1 MHLPSV
7 VLTDLWGIH
16 SPVERTTLGVSR
28 TTWRVAQGFWL
39 TRCGNERGEAF
50 RRECSLLQAL
60 AETAKADPG
69 LLLIVPSLIPTRSG
83 DVVSMHS
90 GFLWRL
96 TRHIDGLHPSPND
109 PATYDLMLNVML
121 RLHQAFDSTA
131 NQCPTGPDIVGRVRD
146 RLSQLPDTISRS
158 SFTPKER
165 DILQEAA
172 HWLKPRLDRL
182 FILPTRVVHGDWTPL
197 NVLIRRDGW
206 AGILDFEACGCGP
219 AVLDFANM
227 CSTLLMWSRLD
238 NISERIAALVSSF
251 EEKTGVPI
259 GLDIVHIAMLTHWF
273 GHYFDWRERESTDEN
288 TEVARRLL
296 GRIETVLRFA
306 AK

>member
-1 MHLPSV
+1 MHFPSV

-50 RRECSLLQAL
+50 RTECSLLQAL

-90 GFLWRL
+90 DFLWRL
-96 TRHIDGLHPSPND
+96 TRHIDGLHPPPND
-109 PATYDLMLNVML
+109 PATYDLMLNVVL
-121 RLHQAFDSTA
+121 RLHKAFDSA
-131 NQCPTGPDIVGRVRD
+131 SNQCPTCPDIVGCVRD
-146 RLSQLPDTISRS
+146 RLSQLPNTVSRS
-158 SFTPKER
+158 SFTHKER
-165 DILQEAA
+165 DILHEAA

-182 FILPTRVVHGDWTPL
+182 STLPTRVVHGDWTPL

-206 AGILDFEACGCGP
+206 AGILDFEACGRGP
-219 AVLDFANM
+219 AVLDFANI

-251 EEKTGVPI
+251 EDKTGVPI
-259 GLDIVHIAMLTHWF
+259 GLDIVHISMLTHWF
-273 GHYFDWRERESTDEN
+273 GQYFDWRERDSTDEN
-288 TEVARRLL
+288 TEVVRRLL
-296 GRIETVLRFA
+296 GRIETTLHFA